1 MTSRRSSK
9 SAERIP
15 SPKER
20 RGQVSPLDLKQNEME
35 ATMNS
40 DEQGPHGQEQQSQ
53 AEYSAVSAGPAVAD
67 HESGKTIASPRK
79 IEANRRNALKSTGPR
94 TPSGKKRVS
103 RNATRHGFFSKWLLI
118 QGRDGNESKQE
129 YDSLR
134 AGVQEHY
141 SPVGWLEEL
150 WAEKIV
156 VCSWRLRRLIRF
168 ESGQISLA
176 LATHRHDVRRAKA
189 HDLEFPEFHPS
200 CDPQIDAITDHL
212 FLPEK
217 EELDRLLRYEA
228 TINRQLNQAIG
239 ELERA
244 QASRKGEAPPA
255 NP

>member
-1 MTSRRSSK
+1 
-9 SAERIP
+9 
-15 SPKER
+15 
-20 RGQVSPLDLKQNEME
+20 
-35 ATMNS
+35 MNS

-53 AEYSAVSAGPAVAD
+53 AEHSAVSAGPAVAV
-67 HESGKTIASPRK
+67 HAKGKTIASPRK

-94 TPSGKKRVS
+94 TPNGKKRVS

-129 YDSLR
+129 YDSLS

-176 LATHRHDVRRAKA
+176 LATHRYDLRRSKA
-189 HDLEFPEFHPS
+189 RDLKFPEFDPS
-200 CDPQIDAITDHL
+200 SDRQIDSITDHL
-212 FLPEK
+212 FLPRK

-228 TINRQLNQAIG
+228 MINRQLDHAIA
-239 ELERA
+239 ELERV
-244 QASRKGEAPPA
+244 QARRKGEGPSPTY
-255 NP
+255 NDITKQSQEGL